1 MKREVLFEQHVGE
14 DRIIRI
20 VQGDLTEEQV
30 DAIVN
35 AANEY
40 LQHGGG
46 VAGAIVR
53 KGGHVIQEESN
64 RWIREHGLVH
74 TGSAAITG
82 AGALPCR
89 YVIHTVGPVWRGG
102 GQGEDALLASAVRS
116 ALDMAVR
123 HQLRSVSLPAISSG
137 IFGFPK
143 PRCAEIILQEVYD
156 HLSSRPDSTLREI
169 NLCNIDS
176 ETSQIFLEEAQRRF
190 AHERKHGAEEER

>member
-1 MKREVLFEQHVGE
+1 MKREVLFEHRIGE
-14 DRIIRI
+14 DRVIRI

-53 KGGHVIQEESN
+53 KGGRVIQEESD
-64 RWIREHGLVH
+64 RWVREHGPVR
-74 TGSAAITG
+74 TGTAAITS
-82 AGALPCR
+82 AGTLPCR

-116 ALDMAVR
+116 ALDLAAR

-143 PRCAEIILQEVYD
+143 SRCATIILQEVYE
-156 HLSSRPDSTLREI
+156 HLSGRPDSTLHEV

-176 ETSQIFLEEAQRRF
+176 ETSQIFVEEARRQF
-190 AHERKHGAEEER
+190 GDEGTQDAREK

>member
-1 MKREVLFEQHVGE
+1 MKREVLFEQRVSQ
-14 DRIIRI
+14 DRVIRI

-35 AANEY
+35 AANEH

-64 RWIREHGLVH
+64 RWVREHGPVR
-74 TGSAAITG
+74 TGTAAITS
-82 AGALPCR
+82 AGTLPCR

-102 GQGEDALLASAVRS
+102 SQGEDALLASAVRS

-123 HQLRSVSLPAISSG
+123 YQLRSVALPAISSG

-143 PRCAEIILQEVYD
+143 ARCAEIILQEVYD
-156 HLSSRPDSTLREI
+156 HLSSRPDSTLREV

-176 ETSQIFLEEAQRRF
+176 ETSQIFLEEARRRF
-190 AHERKHGAEEER
+190 ARESEPDTDAKA

>member
-1 MKREVLFEQHVGE
+1 MKREVLFEHHVGE
-14 DRIIRI
+14 DRVIRI
-20 VQGDLTEEQV
+20 VQGDLTEEPV

-53 KGGHVIQEESN
+53 KGGHVIQEESD
-64 RWIREHGLVH
+64 RWVREHGPVR
-74 TGSAAITG
+74 TGTAAITG

-116 ALDMAVR
+116 ALDMAAR
-123 HQLRSVSLPAISSG
+123 YQLRSVSLPAISSG

-143 PRCAEIILQEVYD
+143 TRCAEIILQEVYD
-156 HLSSRPDSTLREI
+156 HLSGRQDSTLREV

-176 ETSQIFLEEAQRRF
+176 ETSRIFLEEAQRRF
-190 AHERKHGAEEER
+190 SGERKQSADEK

>member
-1 MKREVLFEQHVGE
+1 MKREVLFEQRVGE
-14 DRIIRI
+14 DRVIRI

-35 AANEY
+35 AANEH

-53 KGGHVIQEESN
+53 KGGRVIQEESD
-64 RWIREHGLVH
+64 RWVREHGLVR
-74 TGSAAITG
+74 TGTAAITS
-82 AGALPCR
+82 AGMLPCR

-143 PRCAEIILQEVYD
+143 PRCAAIILKEVFE
-156 HLSSRPDSTLREI
+156 HLTGHPDSTLREV

-176 ETSQIFLEEAQRRF
+176 ETSQIFLEEARQRF
-190 AHERKHGAEEER
+190 GHKKDVS